1 MAAFDIV
8 TIQSGRNK
16 RTPSQDNTFDFEAIR
31 IGASNL
37 VIQEDGAALDL
48 GGNDLKNLN
57 LAAAP
62 SNYSPAGNSVREHLA
77 AIDTAI
83 GVAAG
88 VTFDDDTFEIVNS
101 SDNSKKLDFDVSA
114 VAISTTRT
122 ITMADADIDLSDL
135 VNIYTLQGVAQGAVD
150 FGTFTGTTLSD
161 NETLKNLLQEL
172 ETALEL
178 RALDADVIK
187 KDGSVAYTGNQSMGG
202 NKITNLGTP
211 TADSDA
217 ATKAY
222 VDSLSAG
229 LDPKE
234 SVRLATTADL
244 AATYNSTGGPAGT
257 GQFTGAPT
265 TIDNVAI
272 AEGDRILVKDQNT
285 LTENGIYVVTATTS
299 TWNRASDM
307 DGSPAN
313 EVSSGNFTFVE
324 SGDDNASTG
333 FVVIGAGTLTL
344 NSDDIVWTIFSNIS
358 VSGGDGISVG
368 SNEIDVVVADFAGTG
383 LEDDGSNNLRISA
396 DAAGDGLTGGAGS
409 ALAVGAGDGIEVGA
423 DSVAVDYSEAFTN
436 DNAGAVTA
444 GQVVYVKSDGDVDLA
459 QANVANLADFQ
470 IGIVKDASIAAAASG
485 AVIVRAGA
493 KITGL
498 SGLTPG
504 QKVYVSRSAAGGLTQ
519 SLAGFVA
526 TEFVYQVGHAISA
539 TEMIFEP
546 QFLYEY

>member
-62 SNYSPAGNSVREHLA
+62 SNYSPAGDSVREHLA
-77 AIDTAI
+77 AIDSAI

-88 VTFDDDTFEIVNS
+88 VTFDDSTFEIVNS
-101 SDNSKKLDFDVSA
+101 SNNSKKLDFNISA
-114 VAISTTRT
+114 VSISTTRT
-122 ITMADADIDLSDL
+122 ITMADADIDLADL